1 MNLVLSSHPHAQSI
15 LPLKKLLETW
25 PSPLTCP
32 GSLEIWVL
40 MLRMLAELKLKEALP
55 CEPWLQAQQ
64 QPRSPK
70 GKCERAKY
78 TCPAMTLEPSCSQHL
93 GSVPLPC
100 DSTSDLSSMI
110 LLDFNH
116 FSMVSW
122 HEADRLPSGYHWAP
136 GVAVTEP
143 CPQIWN
149 WGTSCLS
156 KESTTLRQGGH
167 THVLQYLPQI
177 SPGCVSLIITQLH
190 FLTLAKCKSLFWA
203 TYIPPLVKL
212 SPYPSVVGLP
222 IVYLLKQ

>member
-1 MNLVLSSHPHAQSI
+1 
-15 LPLKKLLETW
+15 
-25 PSPLTCP
+25 
-32 GSLEIWVL
+32 

-78 TCPAMTLEPSCSQHL
+78 TCPAMTLESSSSQHL

-116 FSMVSW
+116 FSMVNW
-122 HEADRLPSGYHWAP
+122 HEADSLPSGYHWAP

-143 CPQIWN
+143 CPQYE
-149 WGTSCLS
+149 T
-156 KESTTLRQGGH
+156 EAH
-167 THVLQYLPQI
+167 H
-177 SPGCVSLIITQLH
+177 
-190 FLTLAKCKSLFWA
+190 A
-203 TYIPPLVKL
+203 
-212 SPYPSVVGLP
+212 
-222 IVYLLKQ
+222 